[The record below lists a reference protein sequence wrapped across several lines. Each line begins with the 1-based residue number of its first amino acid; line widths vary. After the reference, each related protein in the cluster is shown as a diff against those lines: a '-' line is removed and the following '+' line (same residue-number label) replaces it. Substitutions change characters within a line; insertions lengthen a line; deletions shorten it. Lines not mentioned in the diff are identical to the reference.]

1 MPFYMLSVCIT
12 LTPKFYGRK
21 WHCPKGGS
29 NNSEIGIC
37 ALSEVLF
44 FESLRGSIA
53 DYVTE
58 QTFRKTLPRVCK
70 SHFRIAELKKQKF

>member
-37 ALSEVLF
+37 ALSEVFF
-44 FESLRGSIA
+44 FESLRGSITGC
-53 DYVTE
+53 VTE
-58 QTFRKTLPRVCK
+58 QTFRKTLSRVCK
-70 SHFRIAELKKQKF
+70 SHFRIAELKKQNF